1 MKTAFIDTHVHLAA
15 DEYQADFEAMIERA
29 KASGVQRFISIGA
42 GTGLDSAERAL
53 TLANSYDCIWASVG
67 VHPHDA
73 GQNFSIDRM
82 RKLAQSERV
91 VAIGETGLDYF
102 KNFAPREDQHRW
114 FKAQIELALELKKPL
129 IIHSREAGADC
140 YQLLTQGGAKAV
152 GGVFHCYSEDHEFAK
167 KLREINFLVSIPG
180 SLTFKKAQALRDTV
194 KAIPL
199 EQLMLETDGPFLA
212 PEPYRGKRC
221 ESAFMMETARM
232 MAELKELSLEE
243 LAAITSNNACKL
255 FGLPAI

>member
-1 MKTAFIDTHVHLAA
+1 MKQAFIDTHIHLAA
-15 DEYQADFEAMIERA
+15 AEYAADLQQVLERA
-29 KASGVQRFISIGA
+29 QAAGVERFVSIGA
-42 GTGLDSAERAL
+42 GTGLDSAELAVAL
-53 TLANSYDCIWASVG
+53 AEKYEFIWASVG

-73 GQNFSIDRM
+73 GNDFDLQHLRA
-82 RKLAQSERV
+82 LAKSPRV

-102 KNFAPREDQHRW
+102 KNFAPREAQHKW
-114 FKAQIELALELKKPL
+114 FKLQIELALEVRKPL

-140 YQLLTQGGAKAV
+140 FDLLLQGGAKAV
-152 GGVFHCYSEDHEFAK
+152 GGVFHCYSEDQEFAK

-212 PEPYRGKRC
+212 PEPHRGKRC
-221 ESAFMMETARM
+221 ESAFMLETARC
-232 MAELKELSLEE
+232 MAGLKGLSLEQ
-243 LAAITSNNACKL
+243 LAAITSANACKL
-255 FGLPAI
+255 FGLPVA